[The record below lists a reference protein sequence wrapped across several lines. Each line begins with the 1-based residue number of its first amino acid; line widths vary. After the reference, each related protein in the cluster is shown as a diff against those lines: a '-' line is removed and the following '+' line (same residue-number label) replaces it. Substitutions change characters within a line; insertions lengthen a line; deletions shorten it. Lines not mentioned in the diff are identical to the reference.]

1 MTTLFTAV
9 EGTTPVGVE
18 ILTERA
24 RWAAAERRWQHP
36 AAVHGRADPAPPPY
50 RGALQDG
57 AQLTRFTEV
66 HAARSP

>member
-9 EGTTPVGVE
+9 EGTTPVGVD

-36 AAVHGRADPAPPPY
+36 ATMPGRAGPPPPPC
-50 RGALQDG
+50 REALQDG
-57 AQLTRFTEV
+57 AQLTRFTEM
-66 HAARSP
+66 HAARSH